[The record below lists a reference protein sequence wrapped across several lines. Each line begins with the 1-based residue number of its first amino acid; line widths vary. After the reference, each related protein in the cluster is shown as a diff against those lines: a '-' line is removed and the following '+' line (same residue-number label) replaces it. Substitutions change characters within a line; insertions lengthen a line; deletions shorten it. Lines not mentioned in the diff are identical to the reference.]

1 MKLAFVLFKYFPYG
15 GLSRDMV
22 RMAAACQQLGY
33 EIHIYALS
41 WQGEVPEGF
50 HIHLLPARG
59 LRNYVRYRDFS
70 RLLQQALVRH
80 PVAAVVGFNK
90 LPGLDVY
97 YAADPCFRQEHVE
110 NKPYYV
116 RFLARYRFFM
126 GQEEAVFGAASKT
139 LVLMISDLQLKYF
152 KKYYGIDDARIRLL
166 PPGISKDR
174 MAPANRAE
182 VRAGFRQEFGL
193 TDDNILLLS
202 VGSGFDMK
210 GFDRGLLAVAALP
223 AELRA
228 RVRVFVIGQDKQGPV
243 RRLMQRLGIAD
254 IVSLFPGR
262 DDIPRFLQGADL
274 LLHPARH
281 ENTGTIIVEAIVAGL
296 PVLTTATCGYAFHVE
311 AAEAGRVVA
320 SPFRQSV
327 LDNTLHE
334 MLTSGMQDEWSANG
348 IRYSQTQDL
357 YSLNEKA
364 ANIIHD
370 RVLAH
375 QHTSPL

>member
-1 MKLAFVLFKYFPYG
+1 
-15 GLSRDMV
+15 
-22 RMAAACQQLGY
+22 
-33 EIHIYALS
+33 
-41 WQGEVPEGF
+41 
-50 HIHLLPARG
+50 
-59 LRNYVRYRDFS
+59 
-70 RLLQQALVRH
+70 
-80 PVAAVVGFNK
+80 
-90 LPGLDVY
+90 
-97 YAADPCFRQEHVE
+97 
-110 NKPYYV
+110 
-116 RFLARYRFFM
+116 
-126 GQEEAVFGAASKT
+126 
-139 LVLMISDLQLKYF
+139 
-152 KKYYGIDDARIRLL
+152 
-166 PPGISKDR
+166 
-174 MAPANRAE
+174 
-182 VRAGFRQEFGL
+182 
-193 TDDNILLLS
+193 
-202 VGSGFDMK
+202 
-210 GFDRGLLAVAALP
+210 
-223 AELRA
+223 
-228 RVRVFVIGQDKQGPV
+228 
-243 RRLMQRLGIAD
+243 MQRLGIAD